1 MTRRTAILQT
11 SANANTAT
19 EALDMALALAS
30 MDQSVQ
36 LVLSGDAVKV
46 LQQNPSKR
54 YAMLELLDAEPIGLV
69 SDNDLN
75 IDPDLDLALDLDT
88 QTIATAK
95 LRELLDSFD
104 EVLQFS

>member
-30 MDQSVQ
+30 MDQPVQ

-75 IDPDLDLALDLDT
+75 IDPGLDT
-88 QTIATAK
+88 QIIATAK

>member
-30 MDQSVQ
+30 MDQPVQ

-46 LQQNPSKR
+46 LQQSPSKR

-75 IDPDLDLALDLDT
+75 IDLALDLDT
-88 QTIATAK
+88 QTIATAQ

>member
-19 EALDMALALAS
+19 EALDTALALAS
-30 MDQSVQ
+30 MDQPVQ

-75 IDPDLDLALDLDT
+75 IDPDLALELDT

>member
-30 MDQSVQ
+30 MDQPVQ

-46 LQQNPSKR
+46 LQQSPSKR

-75 IDPDLDLALDLDT
+75 IDLDT

>member
-46 LQQNPSKR
+46 LQQSPSKR

-75 IDPDLDLALDLDT
+75 IDLDT

>member
-30 MDQSVQ
+30 MDQPVQ

-75 IDPDLDLALDLDT
+75 IDLDT

>member
-30 MDQSVQ
+30 MDQPVQ

-75 IDPDLDLALDLDT
+75 IDPDLALELDT

>member
-30 MDQSVQ
+30 MDQPVQ
-36 LVLSGDAVKV
+36 LVLSGEAVKV

-69 SDNDLN
+69 SDNNFN
-75 IDPDLDLALDLDT
+75 IDPDLALELDT